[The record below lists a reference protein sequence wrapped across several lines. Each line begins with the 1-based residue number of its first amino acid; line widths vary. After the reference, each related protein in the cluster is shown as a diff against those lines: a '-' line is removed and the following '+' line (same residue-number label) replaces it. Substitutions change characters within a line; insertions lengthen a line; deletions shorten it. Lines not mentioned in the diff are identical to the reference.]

1 MKEKIF
7 VIRKDVGDKVGKIVE
22 IDNTLSALQEAVD
35 GRIEPFRIGTDA
47 VILCDEEGKL
57 KGKPVNCRVLG
68 ETFVGTILVVGT
80 EGEDFTDCPVDLDDW
95 QRYWFGRQV

>member
-7 VIRKDVGDKVGKIVE
+7 VIRKDVGDKVGRIVE
-22 IDNTLSALQEAVD
+22 IDNALSALQDAVD
-35 GRIEPFRIGTDA
+35 GRIEPFRIGADA

-57 KGKPVNCRVLG
+57 KGKTVNCRVLG

-95 QRYWFGRQV
+95 QRYWLGRQV